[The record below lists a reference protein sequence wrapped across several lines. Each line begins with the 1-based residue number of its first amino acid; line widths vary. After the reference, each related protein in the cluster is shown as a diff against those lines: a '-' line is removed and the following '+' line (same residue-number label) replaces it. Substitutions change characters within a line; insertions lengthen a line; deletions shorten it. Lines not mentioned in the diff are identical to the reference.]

1 MKLLT
6 NIRTVKRIYIPL
18 PDANVRKNLLKHKLK
33 GQAFSLPGG
42 DLERLVK
49 DTEGY
54 SGSDLQALCVEAA
67 MMPIRE
73 LGSNILT
80 VKADQ
85 VRRLK
90 YGDFQKAM
98 SVIRP
103 SLLKSKWEELEKW
116 NKEFDSGP
124 CSNHMIHFGR

>member
-1 MKLLT
+1 MF
-6 NIRTVKRIYIPL
+6 
-18 PDANVRKNLLKHKLK
+18 
-33 GQAFSLPGG
+33 FSFSFVSCG

-54 SGSDLQALCVEAA
+54 FGSDLQALCKEAA

-103 SLLKSKWEELEKW
+103 SILKSKWEELEK
-116 NKEFDSGP
+116 
-124 CSNHMIHFGR
+124 